1 MRDSKIKLFEL
12 IDDMNTTVDMEEGG
26 GLNDAYMTLS
36 KRRRRSNAFAHPDAT
51 SAFADDDLPVIN
63 RFWGGDYYSNVQL
76 AEAEGMTPEEMAT
89 GAGGQQ
95 PSEDRSIPDPVALG
109 YQEPKPFIP
118 TLPIRQAPDRESI
131 VSGQVR
137 TQAQGRTPEEMATGA
152 GRYDPYTALDKPY
165 FTGPS
170 SIDVKNFI
178 TRQKAEADLA
188 KAHAA
193 KGQAIAD
200 KPDPTNPV
208 EMHFA
213 KIGALGR
220 KASERGDPNAVN
232 YSNSILFETAKMP
245 GGIKGVLDAAQ
256 RGEYGQQAANLA
268 VPQEVLNQISRK
280 TGGGLPTVYR
290 ENGGGFWGEG
300 LEDMDIETD
309 EAAAIASPPDF
320 DNWTDPANWANTGLD
335 DPSIVTTP
343 TPTPPDTV
351 DPDNFITSPE
361 ARYEFLYGKSDPRG
375 KPSAPTFTE
384 GGQFIYGP
392 SSDRP
397 SLGPNLNKQEILNRL
412 QKDGYT
418 EVEYTYLNSLLD
430 KGYDMNQAEDLLA
443 SAMATPG
450 GLSAMHEG
458 FHSGYSYG
466 GPTGTL
472 LDALERG
479 TQQTL
484 GIGQVLQER
493 KKRREEDKEFDK
505 FRAGFIGEE
514 IPKDKAEGIVGS
526 KFLNFVG
533 DLFGLE
539 RKEANILDKD
549 SISQISAKAEE
560 QGFTYKTPNSF
571 ASRISSLL
579 PSKVSIPFTI
589 LQNILPNKSVGT
601 ITSKKD
607 GTTFSLNEDGSLTFI
622 EDTSSLNYDEGP
634 DAALTKKDRPV
645 KKQADTPTE
654 EPPKTAMTALLARR
668 PDPKKR
674 SETMV
679 REQDIYERIYG
690 KPFNIG

>member
-1 MRDSKIKLFEL
+1 MK
-12 IDDMNTTVDMEEGG
+12 
-26 GLNDAYMTLS
+26 
-36 KRRRRSNAFAHPDAT
+36 
-51 SAFADDDLPVIN
+51 
-63 RFWGGDYYSNVQL
+63 
-76 AEAEGMTPEEMAT
+76 
-89 GAGGQQ
+89 
-95 PSEDRSIPDPVALG
+95 
-109 YQEPKPFIP
+109 
-118 TLPIRQAPDRESI
+118 
-131 VSGQVR
+131 
-137 TQAQGRTPEEMATGA
+137 
-152 GRYDPYTALDKPY
+152 
-165 FTGPS
+165 
-170 SIDVKNFI
+170 
-178 TRQKAEADLA
+178 KA
-188 KAHAA
+188 
-193 KGQAIAD
+193 
-200 KPDPTNPV
+200 
-208 EMHFA
+208 
-213 KIGALGR
+213 
-220 KASERGDPNAVN
+220 
-232 YSNSILFETAKMP
+232 
-245 GGIKGVLDAAQ
+245 
-256 RGEYGQQAANLA
+256 
-268 VPQEVLNQISRK
+268 
-280 TGGGLPTVYR
+280 
-290 ENGGGFWGEG
+290 
-300 LEDMDIETD
+300 
-309 EAAAIASPPDF
+309 
-320 DNWTDPANWANTGLD
+320 
-335 DPSIVTTP
+335 
-343 TPTPPDTV
+343 
-351 DPDNFITSPE
+351 
-361 ARYEFLYGKSDPRG
+361 
-375 KPSAPTFTE
+375 
-384 GGQFIYGP
+384 
-392 SSDRP
+392 
-397 SLGPNLNKQEILNRL
+397 
-412 QKDGYT
+412 
-418 EVEYTYLNSLLD
+418 
-430 KGYDMNQAEDLLA
+430 
-443 SAMATPG
+443 
-450 GLSAMHEG
+450 
-458 FHSGYSYG
+458 
-466 GPTGTL
+466 L

-622 EDTSSLNYDEGP
+622 EDTASLNYDEGP